1 MPARKLTAG
10 PRFTPPSVKAAD
22 IGDGSCHH
30 DDLARRMRQAAVSD
44 RLGLGAV
51 AGTPLPASLRC
62 ATRALRTT

>member
-30 DDLARRMRQAAVSD
+30 DDLARRMR
-44 RLGLGAV
+44 
-51 AGTPLPASLRC
+51 
-62 ATRALRTT
+62 